1 VSDDRTGAPSQP
13 RRGVLGGLAAAAALV
28 LGKLKLVLLFLLKL
42 GKLAT
47 TASTM
52 LLAAWAYALMYGWR
66 FAAGLVL
73 LTLVHEVG
81 HALAARRLGLPVSA
95 PVFVPFFGAYVK
107 LGKLPR
113 SSWESFLVSIG
124 GPLAGSAASALC
136 ALAGA
141 WAGGFGG
148 GLLVAVGFYGL
159 TINLFNLVP
168 FGFLDGARAIVPISW
183 RAGAA
188 ATACAGFVLFVAVRE
203 TGHLDP
209 VPLLVLIGAAWQF
222 WSRSRRPA
230 TAPADPIPDVATIGQ
245 RQAALA
251 IYFGTVMGLTVAVQV
266 LHAHLPRV
274 R

>member
-1 VSDDRTGAPSQP
+1 VSDARSDASAPP
-13 RRGVLGGLAAAAALV
+13 RRGVLGGIAAVAALA

-42 GKLAT
+42 GKFAT
-47 TASTM
+47 TGSTM

-66 FAAGLVL
+66 FAVGLVL

-81 HALAARRLGLPVSA
+81 HAFMGRRLGLPVSA

-113 SSWESFLVSIG
+113 SSWEGFLVAIG
-124 GPLAGSAASALC
+124 GPLAGAGASALC

-141 WAGGFGG
+141 AWGGWNG

-159 TINLFNLVP
+159 AINLFNLVP
-168 FGFLDGARAIVPISW
+168 FGFLDGAHAIVPIGW

-188 ATACAGFVLFVAVRE
+188 ATALAAFVLFVAVRE

-209 VPLLVLIGAAWQF
+209 VPLLVLVGAAWQF
-222 WSRSRRPA
+222 WTRSRRRPDA
-230 TAPADPIPDVATIGQ
+230 APGGIPDVATTGQ
-245 RQAALA
+245 RHAALA
-251 IYFGTVMGLTVAVQV
+251 IYFGLVVGLTVAVQV
-266 LHAHLPRV
+266 LHAQLPAV

>member
-1 VSDDRTGAPSQP
+1 MSDGRLETPAPP
-13 RRGVLGGLAAAAALV
+13 RRGVLGGVAAAAALV
-28 LGKLKLVLLFLLKL
+28 LGKLKLVLIFLLKL
-42 GKLAT
+42 GKFAT
-47 TASTM
+47 TGSTM

-66 FAAGLVL
+66 FAVGLVL

-81 HALAARRLGLPVSA
+81 HALVARRLGLPVSA

-113 SSWESFLVSIG
+113 SSWDSFLVSIG

-136 ALAGA
+136 VLAGA
-141 WAGGFGG
+141 WVGGWTG
-148 GLLVAVGFYGL
+148 GLLVAVGFYGR

-168 FGFLDGARAIVPISW
+168 FGFLDGARAIVPIPW

-188 ATACAGFVLFVAVRE
+188 ATAFAGFVLFVAVRE

-222 WSRSRRPA
+222 WSRRRRPA
-230 TAPADPIPDVATIGQ
+230 GAPADTIPDVATPGQ
-245 RQAALA
+245 RHAALA
-251 IYFGTVMGLTVAVQV
+251 IYFGTVIGLSVAVQV